1 MSTDV
6 SSVRRGSVWEEALLE
21 ELLYAIAHIAHAEQ
35 HLIEI
40 ETLQD
45 KPTLAHLINTL
56 RMCRK
61 EVGNIL
67 LNHIRVSGDSGGEFR
82 SKTESFWCCL
92 KHSAMA
98 LIHCDEVI
106 EKLIK
111 RLADSVVDT
120 GLRSDS
126 TDADDVKLL
135 LNELVE
141 AYKVRKTL
149 REVLMKIIREG
160 PSSTTSTTPT
170 RCRED
175 LCIEE
180 DVNE

>member
-1 MSTDV
+1 MSVDV
-6 SSVRRGSVWEEALLE
+6 GSSVRRGSVWEEALLE
-21 ELLYAIAHIAHAEQ
+21 ELIYAIAHIAHAEQ

-67 LNHIRVSGDSGGEFR
+67 FNHIEVSDGSGGEFR
-82 SKTESFWCCL
+82 SKAESFWCCL

-111 RLADSVVDT
+111 RLADSVVDG
-120 GLRSDS
+120 GLKSVES
-126 TDADDVKLL
+126 DDVKLIL
-135 LNELVE
+135 TELVE
-141 AYKVRKTL
+141 AYKVRKSL
-149 REVLMKIIREG
+149 REVLMRIVKEG
-160 PSSTTSTTPT
+160 PSMISPTTST

-175 LCIEE
+175 LCIEG